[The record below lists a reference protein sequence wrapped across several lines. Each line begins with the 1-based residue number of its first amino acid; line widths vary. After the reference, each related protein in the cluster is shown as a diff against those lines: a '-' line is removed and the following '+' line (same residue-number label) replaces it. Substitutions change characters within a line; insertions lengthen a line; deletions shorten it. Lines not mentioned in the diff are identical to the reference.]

1 MTERKISGLTT
12 TNIVVANMIG
22 TGVFVSLH
30 FQVLSIHSDFAL
42 IFLWILGG
50 FLSLCGALCYAELAV
65 ALPRLGGEYNFLSRI
80 YHPAVGFMAGWISST
95 VGFPAPIALAAIAF
109 AQYLQGF
116 FPFASPVLFSFTI
129 LDLRGWFPALPPA
142 QLTVDLLGLI
152 SLAIV
157 WLVTVIHLAGIRT
170 GERFQNVSTI
180 VKIGLIL
187 CLILAGIFF
196 FPKQPF
202 NPLPVAGDLQTII
215 SYPYA
220 ISMFF
225 VMYSFSGWNGASYI
239 TSEVRNPE
247 KNVPWALLIG
257 TLTVT
262 VIYTLLN
269 WVFLIAAPREELAN
283 QLQVAATA
291 GGHIFG
297 TIGGRLA
304 SGFISFGLIAS
315 VSAMSWI
322 GSRVTKAMADDFAK
336 LRFLG
341 RLNAAGTPHMAVLL
355 QALIVSV
362 LILTGSFE
370 AVLVYTQF
378 TLLLSSFVAVLGLIV
393 LRIRQPQLPRP
404 YRVWGYPLTPLIF
417 LIVTLWMMIYS
428 VHEKPVEA
436 LLGLATALAGL
447 VIYFFIQPA
456 TRSH

>member
-1 MTERKISGLTT
+1 MTERKISGLTA
-12 TNIVVANMIG
+12 TNIVVANMVG

-30 FQVLSIHSDFAL
+30 FQVMSIHSDFAL

-80 YHPAVGFMAGWISST
+80 YHPALGFMAGWISST

-109 AQYLQGF
+109 AQYLQGL
-116 FPFASPVLFSFTI
+116 FPFASPVIFSFTI
-129 LDLRGWFPALPPA
+129 LDLRGWFPGLPPL
-142 QLTVDLLGLI
+142 QLTLDLLGLI
-152 SLAIV
+152 SLMVV
-157 WLVTVIHLAGIRT
+157 WLVTIVHLAGIRT
-170 GERFQNVSTI
+170 GEQFQNASTI

-187 CLILAGIFF
+187 CLIVAGIFF
-196 FPKQPF
+196 LPKQPF
-202 NPLPVAGDLQTII
+202 NPLPASGDLQTIF
-215 SYPYA
+215 SFPYA

-262 VIYTLLN
+262 VIYALLN
-269 WVFLIAAPREELAN
+269 WVFLVAAPREELAK

-291 GGHIFG
+291 GEHIFG

-304 SGFISFGLIAS
+304 SGLISFGLIAS

-322 GSRVTKAMADDFAK
+322 GSRVTKAIADDFAK

-341 RLNAAGTPHMAVLL
+341 RLNTAGTPDVAMLL
-355 QALIVSV
+355 QALIVSG

-378 TLLLSSFVAVLGLIV
+378 TLLLSSFLAVLGLIV

-417 LIVTLWMMIYS
+417 LVVTLWMMIYS
-428 VHEKPVEA
+428 VHEKPEAA
-436 LLGLATALAGL
+436 LLGLATAIAGL
-447 VIYFFIQPA
+447 LIYFLIRPA